1 MQKTDANVE
10 TYPFTVDH
18 QRMLDGMG
26 AFGWR
31 IATSQEHEPMMAL
44 AEKLLG
50 SELTKANE
58 IERINSITQI
68 TSWVYGEDE
77 IQGVYVIVPLSPAG
91 LEALK
96 TADFDPSHPDA
107 SHLAALGTPCSAVY
121 TGAYAGATHD
131 ARKAVMTA
139 TAIVR
144 AKVFGQVPAFARAAT
159 DDGARSMESLGF
171 APAGFGADKLWIH
184 PVMTRPE
191 REVA

>member
-1 MQKTDANVE
+1 MTNTAPEVE

-18 QRMLDGMG
+18 PKMLEAMG

-31 IATSQEHEPMMAL
+31 IATPEEHEPMMAL

-50 SELTKANE
+50 SQLTKAKE

-68 TSWVYGEDE
+68 TSWVFGRDQ
-77 IQGVYVIVPLSPAG
+77 IDGVFIIVPLSPAG

-96 TADFDPSHPDA
+96 TADFDPSGPDA
-107 SHLAALGTPCSAVY
+107 SHLAALGTPCAAAY
-121 TGAYAGATHD
+121 TGAYAGATHE

-144 AKVFGQVPAFARAAT
+144 VQVFGQVPAFARAAT
-159 DDGARSMESLGF
+159 EDGARSMESLGF
-171 APAGFGADKLWIH
+171 APAGFGADKLWIQ
-184 PVMTRPE
+184 PVITRPE
-191 REVA
+191 RKVA